1 MGPGTFAS
9 LQQLLQ
15 ILAADPAGLLIA
27 ATDADIA
34 GRRYAV
40 RLQEMATEAVVPSL
54 RLPDLSNVDTAVLSQ
69 VAQRESD
76 PGVPLT
82 VKGYDSDAVRQ
93 NLPDRYTQP
102 EIPTRQN
109 RKVRRS
115 VVAGTH

>member
-1 MGPGTFAS
+1 
-9 LQQLLQ
+9 
-15 ILAADPAGLLIA
+15 
-27 ATDADIA
+27 
-34 GRRYAV
+34 
-40 RLQEMATEAVVPSL
+40 VVPSL